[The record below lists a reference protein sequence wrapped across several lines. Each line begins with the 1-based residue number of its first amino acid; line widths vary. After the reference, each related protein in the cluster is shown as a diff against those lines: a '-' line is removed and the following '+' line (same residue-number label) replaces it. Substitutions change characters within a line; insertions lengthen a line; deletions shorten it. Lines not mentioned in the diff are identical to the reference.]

1 MEHRALD
8 LRRGRGAVSNP
19 TGRFEAERALPFD
32 DGWGSIEGDVAPL
45 PTSVTPEQT
54 RRAIVRNNSPDI
66 GFDRSIN
73 PYKGC
78 EHGCIYCYARPTHA
92 YLGLSPGLDFE
103 TRLFSKPD
111 APRVLR
117 DELRR
122 ASYQP
127 DVLVIGGNTDPYQPV
142 ERRLGITRQLL
153 EVLLE
158 FKHPVGIITKSAG
171 VLRDLDLLQALARE
185 NLARVHVSVTSLDP
199 ELSRRMEPRASSP
212 AQRLQAIDKLTAAGV
227 PTGVLLAPM
236 VPALNDVEL
245 EAILEACVN
254 AGATAAGY
262 ILLRLPLELKDLFED
277 WLDANY
283 PLRKKRVLDLM
294 REAHGGD
301 LYRARFFERQRG
313 TGPWADLLARRFELA
328 KRRLGLTQAREPL
341 DCSRF
346 RIPPGDGQQLALFAG

>member
-1 MEHRALD
+1 MENRSLD
-8 LRRGRGAVSNP
+8 VRRGRGAVSNP

-32 DGWGSIEGDVAPL
+32 DGWGTIEGDVVPL
-45 PTSVTPEQT
+45 PTTVTPEQT
-54 RRAIVRNNSPDI
+54 RRAIVRNNSPDL
-66 GFDRSIN
+66 GFDRTIN

-92 YLGLSPGLDFE
+92 YLGLSPGMDFE
-103 TRLFSKPD
+103 TRIFSKPD
-111 APRVLR
+111 APGVLR

-122 ASYQP
+122 VGYSP
-127 DVLVIGGNTDPYQPV
+127 DVLVIGGNTDPYQPA
-142 ERRLGITRQLL
+142 ERRLGITRRLL

-158 FKHPVGIITKSAG
+158 FKHPVDIVTKSAG
-171 VLRDLDLLQALARE
+171 VLRDLDLLSALARE
-185 NLARVHVSVTSLDP
+185 GLARVHLSVTSLDP

-212 AQRLQAIDKLTAAGV
+212 MQRLNAIRKLRAAGV

-245 EAILEACVN
+245 EAILEACAE
-254 AGATAAGY
+254 AGATSAGY

-277 WLDANY
+277 WLAANY
-283 PLRKKRVLDLM
+283 PMRKKRVLDLM
-294 REAHGGD
+294 RQAHGGD

-313 TGPWADLLARRFELA
+313 SGPYADLLAKRFALA
-328 KRRLGLTQAREPL
+328 ARRLGLDKPQEPL
-341 DCSRF
+341 DLGRF